1 MLVDEY
7 TLQQTIGNGAFG
19 EVYLTSKEG
28 TNRLFAAKKVSKAK
42 INSQEISKYF
52 INEIMILKEVSHVNI
67 IRFEAVKHTI
77 HNYYIITEYCNGGS
91 LSECL
96 KRYKSSN
103 GHSFTEEIVQH
114 FMRQIVD
121 ALKYLHGKKIIHR
134 DIKLDNI
141 LLNFNNE
148 NDKNNQNL
156 LKATV
161 KIIDFGFAAYME
173 KSRKRFS
180 TLGSPINMDPILLK
194 KLTSKS
200 NITNSIGYDEKADIW
215 SLGTICYEMLIG
227 EGVFQAKD
235 MKDLVEQVENGT
247 YHVPIN
253 LSKESI
259 SFLNCMLQYD
269 SKNRL
274 SAEELSRHYFLTKNV
289 SEFKKLDLSKLG
301 NKIDNKGLNI
311 NIKKDESIGAILSEQ
326 EQKNLMNL
334 QEGSMNTNNNQ
345 NKINSIGNNYNNIKY
360 PLEYQNNKGT
370 MNNINDLKNLN
381 NNNLINKN
389 IENRNLNLARY
400 DYYQKAKTMNN
411 NVIPI
416 NRGNIQAN
424 PINQFNLLNKQKNYP
439 HQHSLPNNQNIIYIN
454 NNNNKNNLII
464 KNGQIIQN
472 NNILNNINYN
482 KNNIQPNYYNQNINQ
497 LKTMNNINSFSPKK
511 NMIQN
516 PPNMIP
522 NNYLL
527 RNNKFSQYMTQRTEN
542 SRSPLPIQRNNN
554 ILYNKSPIPQKE
566 FQNNNLL
573 YSPKVLNNNQQRLKS
588 PLETNQMKKL
598 MVPINKD
605 IVSNRFNIAKT
616 PNRIVNIRRHEEKRP
631 TIYQNKNIQNEKE
644 QMQNINQIR
653 INQNQGNL
661 VQNANPNNMNIIY
674 INKNQNNQNNLY
686 KEGQKD
692 NTKNYII
699 NRNKGYGN
707 NPKLNIK
714 ININPIDDNAEM
726 LNITNNKIYMKT
738 SPNQ

>member
-1 MLVDEY
+1 
-7 TLQQTIGNGAFG
+7 
-19 EVYLTSKEG
+19 
-28 TNRLFAAKKVSKAK
+28 
-42 INSQEISKYF
+42 
-52 INEIMILKEVSHVNI
+52 
-67 IRFEAVKHTI
+67 
-77 HNYYIITEYCNGGS
+77 
-91 LSECL
+91 
-96 KRYKSSN
+96 
-103 GHSFTEEIVQH
+103 
-114 FMRQIVD
+114 MRQIVD

-424 PINQFNLLNKQKNYP
+424 PNNQFNLLNKQKNYP

-554 ILYNKSPIPQKE
+554 FLYNKSPIPQKE

-598 MVPINKD
+598 MVPINKN

-714 ININPIDDNAEM
+714 ININPINNNAEM

-738 SPNQ
+738 SPTQ